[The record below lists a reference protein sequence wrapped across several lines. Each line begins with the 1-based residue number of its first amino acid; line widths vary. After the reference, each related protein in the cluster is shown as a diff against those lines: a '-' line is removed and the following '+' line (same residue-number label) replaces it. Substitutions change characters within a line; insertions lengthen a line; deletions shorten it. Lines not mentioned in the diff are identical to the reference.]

1 MNMWPYM
8 EKLELSTYMEVCLNC
23 LAYAFDQ
30 VQTSHV
36 DVLLETRE
44 KNLKL
49 IAQVYMELSTMCPM
63 TTYRFLSRRDIEE
76 ALKGEA

>member
-8 EKLELSTYMEVCLNC
+8 QKLELSTYMEVCLNC
-23 LAYAFDQ
+23 LAYAFYQ
-30 VQTSHV
+30 VDESDI

-44 KNLKL
+44 NNLKL

-63 TTYRFLSRRDIEE
+63 TTYQFISRSDIEA
-76 ALKGEA
+76 ALKGET